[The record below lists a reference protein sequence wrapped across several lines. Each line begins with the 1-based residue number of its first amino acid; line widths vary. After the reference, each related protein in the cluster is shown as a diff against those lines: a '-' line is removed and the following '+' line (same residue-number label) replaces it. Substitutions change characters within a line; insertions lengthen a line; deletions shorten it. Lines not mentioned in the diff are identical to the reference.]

1 MFGRRISLKQLAVVC
16 RSLGTSLHAGVP
28 ILKAFDL
35 AAGKTADPRLR
46 AALSDVVLQLRQGED
61 VETAMRS
68 QDRYF
73 PDLMVDMISVAER
86 TGALPE
92 VLRSLSEHYE
102 NNLRL
107 RKDFIGQIT
116 IPVIQLIVAV
126 LVIAGLIYILGWIAA
141 SQGGEPLDVLGWGLT
156 GTSGA
161 VTWLSGWVIGV
172 TGLYVAYRLAI
183 ASLEGRSLVH
193 RVLMAVPVVGQC
205 MRDFGIARFSWAFHL
220 TQEAGMPIDES
231 IEASLKATA
240 NGAFIAATPQMVDE
254 IADGETLT
262 DAFAHSGL
270 FNSEFIE
277 MVHVGENTG
286 TVPEAL
292 HRLGP
297 QFEDQARR
305 SLRALSATFGWLVW
319 VLVAGFIVF
328 VIFSIVLW

>member
-141 SQGGEPLDVLGWGLT
+141 SQGGEPLDVL
-156 GTSGA
+156 
-161 VTWLSGWVIGV
+161 
-172 TGLYVAYRLAI
+172 
-183 ASLEGRSLVH
+183 
-193 RVLMAVPVVGQC
+193 
-205 MRDFGIARFSWAFHL
+205 
-220 TQEAGMPIDES
+220 AG
-231 IEASLKATA
+231 
-240 NGAFIAATPQMVDE
+240 G
-254 IADGETLT
+254 
-262 DAFAHSGL
+262 
-270 FNSEFIE
+270 
-277 MVHVGENTG
+277 
-286 TVPEAL
+286 
-292 HRLGP
+292 
-297 QFEDQARR
+297 
-305 SLRALSATFGWLVW
+305 
-319 VLVAGFIVF
+319 
-328 VIFSIVLW
+328 